1 MVIRV
6 KVIDENKLLKYEYER
21 LKEEYNKLL
30 NQKAEEIIN
39 DADFRSFVKESLKDL
54 IRDIIFESVEDITND
69 LIDELERKTTCELTK
84 REIDMIADQLP
95 KKLLNEF
102 KKLNFN
108 EILKQIVIDAM

>member
-1 MVIRV
+1 MVLKI
-6 KVIDENKLLKYEYER
+6 KVIDENKLLRLEYER

-30 NQKAEEIIN
+30 NQKAEEIIRN
-39 DADFRSFVKESLKDL
+39 QEFQEFVKDSIK
-54 IRDIIFESVEDITND
+54 DIIKDTIYDAIDDIVYE
-69 LIDELERKTTCELTK
+69 IEREIERKLSGELSIK
-84 REIDMIADQLP
+84 EINMLIDQLP